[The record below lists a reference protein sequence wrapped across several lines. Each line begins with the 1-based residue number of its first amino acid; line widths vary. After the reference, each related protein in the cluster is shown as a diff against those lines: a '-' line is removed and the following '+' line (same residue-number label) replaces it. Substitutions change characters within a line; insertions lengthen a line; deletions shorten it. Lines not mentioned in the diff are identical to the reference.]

1 MNIANIA
8 RRIGLGDT
16 KVFSKYNDISEGI
29 EASLN
34 LPIKFKGIPT
44 IGGKLEDWPSEQEY
58 DLDERI
64 KRLVKRR
71 ANEDSIDKKK
81 LSDAERDKARR
92 ANWRKYSVD
101 EIDKYRFF
109 HAGQYADNQIKLR
122 LSYFWLNHFTVGAKE
137 TTPQLISDY

>member
-44 IGGKLEDWPSEQEY
+44 MSQLEVTQTRMFAS
-58 DLDERI
+58 
-64 KRLVKRR
+64 
-71 ANEDSIDKKK
+71 
-81 LSDAERDKARR
+81 
-92 ANWRKYSVD
+92 
-101 EIDKYRFF
+101 F
-109 HAGQYADNQIKLR
+109 
-122 LSYFWLNHFTVGAKE
+122 
-137 TTPQLISDY
+137 